1 MKPISVDPFMTSDF
15 LGNPVTGADAT
26 ALTAIDAFI
35 GGLISYETRILGIL
49 DVTAAPMPALVATFA
64 GILHLLAE
72 TSGAETHA
80 EPFLAAAREAAGRDA
95 LTSREV
101 LWIEVLRQWIAGDIN
116 GTITTLDTIV
126 AQSPRDRA
134 ALKLLQYHHF
144 NRGEF
149 AGMLRPALAVHH
161 SEGDLPYLGG
171 MLAFAY
177 EQLHLL
183 DEAEKAAW
191 AGLGVVPT
199 DPWAQHALAH
209 VWLTRGQI
217 DEGLAALTQWSSGWQ
232 DLNSF
237 MVTHCGGT
245 LLSFIS
251 AREIRHGPRALRH
264 ADLGLRQELFAGS
277 GQGRLD
283 AGPARG
289 VGGRCRHAGPIWANG
304 WRPARPISCCRSF
317 RYNMPM
323 ASPALDAQRPIPC
336 SPRWSRPPTGRK
348 AIPIWRDA
356 ALPLARGLV
365 AHARGD
371 HVRAV
376 ALLGDAVPRL
386 SHLGGSHAQR
396 DLFALVLLD
405 AQVKAGA
412 WADAQQALELR
423 RVHDPRSVPLN
434 TTLARV
440 YDALGLPEQA
450 AAGRASRHE
459 THSRCPSRADRD
471 PDRASGMGVRHLAC
485 RHSARTPASRPDA
498 RGCGRHSQ
506 SSSTRS
512 TKGCCGSGRT
522 ARSTPCSQPDGPCLR
537 GQAL

>member
-1 MKPISVDPFMTSDF
+1 MTSDF

-101 LWIEVLRQWIAGDIN
+101 LWIEVLRQWIAGDID

-126 AQSPRDRA
+126 AQSPRDLA

-237 MVTHCGGT
+237 MVTHLWWHLALFHLSKGEFATVLGLYDMQIWAYDKSYSQDQVGAVSMLARLEASGVDVGT
-245 LLSFIS
+245 
-251 AREIRHGPRALRH
+251 RW
-264 ADLGLRQELFAGS
+264 ADLGEWLAPRATDTLLPFLSVQYAYGLARAG
-277 GQGRLD
+277 RAEADTLL
-283 AGPARG
+283 A
-289 VGGRCRHAGPIWANG
+289 
-304 WRPARPISCCRSF
+304 
-317 RYNMPM
+317 
-323 ASPALDAQRPIPC
+323 ALEQAADRAE
-336 SPRWSRPPTGRK
+336 GD
-348 AIPIWRDA
+348 PIWRDA

-423 RVHDPRSVPLN
+423 RVHDPRGVPLN

-450 AAGRASRHE
+450 AAARARI
-459 THSRCPSRADRD
+459 A
-471 PDRASGMGVRHLAC
+471 A
-485 RHSARTPASRPDA
+485 
-498 RGCGRHSQ
+498 
-506 SSSTRS
+506 
-512 TKGCCGSGRT
+512 
-522 ARSTPCSQPDGPCLR
+522 
-537 GQAL
+537 